1 LAGPGRAAGRRQTA
15 GRAPGARNG
24 VRLVSAAAAQQQ
36 PRRLYVLLLLILCG
50 VLFFS
55 LLNLRDLWESDEARY
70 AEIGREM
77 AASGS
82 LQHWIIPRLN
92 YVIYLEKPP
101 LSYWLTALS
110 FKLFGVSAAAARLVP
125 AMFGTLTV
133 LLTFL
138 LGRALWGAE
147 RAGFWSAMVLATSL
161 MFFALSRVVLVDMV
175 LCCGIVL
182 AVYGA
187 WSLRGGRDWGLYAFW
202 LGCAMGF
209 LTKGVLGPGLAALA
223 VAVFAALA
231 GEWRLL
237 GQLLRWRGPA
247 LFVVLVAPWL
257 LAAAW
262 SQEGFLRYFFW
273 DQQVGRLLT
282 NRHQRYQPFYYYFLL
297 LPGVFF
303 PWIALLPWAVGR
315 TFPGRR
321 WQAPEA
327 RPWLLAAAWFVSLFV
342 FLSLSS
348 SKMMHY
354 ALPML
359 PPLALLL
366 GRPLAGVM
374 SWQPGEVS
382 PLGLRASLVAL
393 AGLSLV
399 AGLALLLVP
408 ALNPDI
414 SYDHGGALLFWGP
427 LFLSALGLG
436 VYLLRGRAWAA
447 AGAPLAVFGLLVLGA
462 GLATPTLDQYRSVAG
477 LLRPVQAELKRE
489 DVLVTLGDYW
499 HGAAFYGQR
508 RVKVVDNWGELDF
521 GRRLARDRSAW
532 FLKGDAALLRLMEGR
547 PRVLVIAETPRY
559 LKFKRWAE
567 QKHGLPMLPWAQV
580 GDKTLFS
587 NRARR

>member
-1 LAGPGRAAGRRQTA
+1 M
-15 GRAPGARNG
+15 
-24 VRLVSAAAAQQQ
+24 SAAAQQQ
-36 PRRLYVLLLLILCG
+36 PRRLYVLLLLALCG

-55 LLNLRDLWESDEARY
+55 LLGMRDLWESDEARY
-70 AEIGREM
+70 AEISREM

-92 YVIYLEKPP
+92 YVTYLEKPP

-110 FKLFGVSAAAARLVP
+110 FKAFGVSVGAARLVP
-125 AMFGTLTV
+125 AVFGTLTV

-138 LGRALWGAE
+138 LGTSLWGQE
-147 RAGFWSAMVLATSL
+147 RAGFWSAVVLATSL
-161 MFFALSRVVLVDMV
+161 MFFALSRVILVDMV

-182 AVYGA
+182 AIYGA
-187 WSLRGGRDWGLYAFW
+187 WSLRGGRGWGLYAFW

-209 LTKGVLGPGLAALA
+209 LTKGVLGPGLVGL
-223 VAVFAALA
+223 VVGVFAALA
-231 GEWRLL
+231 GEWRLIR
-237 GQLLRWRGPA
+237 QLLNWRGPA

-257 LAAAW
+257 VAAAW
-262 SQEGFLRYFFW
+262 SQEGFWGYFFW
-273 DQQVGRLLT
+273 DQQVGRLLS
-282 NRHQRYQPFYYYFLL
+282 NRHQRYQPFYYYFFL
-297 LPGVFF
+297 LPGAFF

-315 TFPGRR
+315 TFPGRQR
-321 WQAPEA
+321 QSPEA
-327 RPWLLAAAWFVSLFV
+327 RPWLLAAVWFVALFV

-354 ALPML
+354 TLPML

-408 ALNPDI
+408 ALNRDI
-414 SYDHGGALLFWGP
+414 GYGHGGALLFWGP

-436 VYLLRGRAWAA
+436 VYLVRGRAWAA
-447 AGAPLAVFGLLVLGA
+447 AGAPLAVFGLLVIGA

-489 DVLVTLGDYW
+489 DVLATLGDYW
-499 HGAAFYGQR
+499 HGAAFYGRR
-508 RVKVVDNWGELDF
+508 RVVVVNNWGELEF
-521 GRRLARDRSAW
+521 GRRLAQDRAAW
-532 FLKGDAALLRLMEGR
+532 FLKDDAALLKLMEGR
-547 PRVLVIAETPRY
+547 RRVLVLAETPRF
-559 LKFKRWAE
+559 LKFKRWA
-567 QKHGLPMLPWAQV
+567 QDKHGLPMLAWVQV

-587 NRARR
+587 NRARN